1 MRWRRVLARCTLAML
16 VLVPALV
23 SITIAPVPWWF
34 IPSAFA
40 VGVLVA
46 WLMVDWIPD
55 NWNANE

>member
-1 MRWRRVLARCTLAML
+1 ML